1 MVDFE
6 NVINRM
12 KDFGFKPNPDI
23 VNINIP
29 NAKANIIKG
38 FDYFVGDKYTWLNE
52 YDDIA
57 EWCEN
62 NNGRGLLIMGNCGL
76 GKTLICGKILPILIN
91 HYCQKVIYITNAQ
104 LLNKDIDFILKQHL
118 IYIDD
123 IGTESVSV
131 KFGERRLPFAE
142 LVDEAEKKGKL
153 LIITTNLTPEEIE
166 EKYGT
171 RTIDRLHSITKA
183 VKLSGKSFRK

>member
-6 NVINRM
+6 KAINRM
-12 KDFGFKPNPDI
+12 RDFGFNPNPDL
-23 VNINIP
+23 VNIHIP
-29 NAKANIIKG
+29 NSKENITKG
-38 FDYFVGDKYTWLNE
+38 LSYFTGGGFTWLDE

-57 EWCEN
+57 AWCEN

-91 HYCQKVIYITNAQ
+91 NYCQKVIYITNAQ
-104 LLNKDIDFILKQHL
+104 LLNKDIDFILKKHL

-123 IGTESVSV
+123 IGTENISV

-171 RTIDRLHSITKA
+171 RTIDRLHAITKA

>member
-6 NVINRM
+6 KATNRM
-12 KDFGFKPNPDI
+12 RDFGFNPNPDL
-23 VNINIP
+23 VNIHIP
-29 NAKANIIKG
+29 NSKENITKG
-38 FDYFVGDKYTWLNE
+38 LSYFTGGGFTWLDE

-57 EWCEN
+57 AWCEN

-104 LLNKDIDFILKQHL
+104 LLNKDIDFILKKHI

-123 IGTESVSV
+123 IGTENISV

-153 LIITTNLTPEEIE
+153 LIITTNLLFWSHTS
-166 EKYGT
+166 
-171 RTIDRLHSITKA
+171 L
-183 VKLSGKSFRK
+183 LSLLEYL

>member
-6 NVINRM
+6 NAINRM
-12 KDFGFKPNPDI
+12 RDFGFNPNPDL
-23 VNINIP
+23 VNIHIP
-29 NAKANIIKG
+29 NSKENITKG
-38 FDYFVGDKYTWLNE
+38 FNYFIGGGFTWLDE

-57 EWCEN
+57 SWCEN

-91 HYCQKVIYITNAQ
+91 HYCHKVIYITNAQ
-104 LLNKDIDFILKQHL
+104 LLNKDIDVILKKHL

-123 IGTESVSV
+123 IGTESISV

-153 LIITTNLTPEEIE
+153 LIITTNLNPEEIE

-171 RTIDRLHSITKA
+171 RTIDRLHAITKA